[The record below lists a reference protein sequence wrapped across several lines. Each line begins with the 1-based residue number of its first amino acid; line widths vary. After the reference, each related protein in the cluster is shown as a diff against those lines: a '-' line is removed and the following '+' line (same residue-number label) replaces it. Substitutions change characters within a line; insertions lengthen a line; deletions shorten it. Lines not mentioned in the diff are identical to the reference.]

1 MKKVILLLTLL
12 MTAFVSSTAQETV
25 TLTFTANTQEGMYCP
40 FDAVNVTNVTR
51 GWTETLA
58 YPDTILVLSFLDGIG
73 EQNGM
78 AFRLGEAYPNP
89 FTDETNVSLEMP
101 VAGDA
106 LIQVVRVDG
115 TIVATSQNHFEAGLH
130 SVKVRLSTPSM
141 AFLVVTTAQGRQVAR
156 IVSEGNGG
164 HDTIVVETLSV
175 ERTPTNQPMR
185 SDATGEFQPGDM
197 MRYTAILFDGP
208 NVIYSNTI
216 TQQQFESQ
224 NETLYFDLT
233 LPEVIT
239 NEVTDITQTTAIGGG
254 EVIATGGIS
263 VTERGICWSTSH
275 NPTTIDGYV
284 NNGTGMGTY
293 TVQMSDLF
301 SDTTYY
307 VRAYAINH
315 MGIVY
320 GDEVSFTTQRSCPIG
335 AINGLF
341 TINSIGGQVYF
352 SQGNLQYIG
361 SASIPYWKFADH
373 QWDYLGTT
381 TGQDSS
387 DQNVDRDLF
396 GWGTSGYEHGA
407 VCYQPWSTSGGW
419 LDYWA
424 YGSPEY
430 NLFELTGVADWGYN
444 AISNGGNTINQWR
457 TLKNEEWTY
466 IFNYRGTES
475 GIRYAKATVN
485 GICGVVIF
493 PDNWNASE
501 YSPNYVNQDEV
512 HYDSNRCRSWWIQ
525 TKRRNKK
532 VFR

>member
-1 MKKVILLLTLL
+1 
-12 MTAFVSSTAQETV
+12 
-25 TLTFTANTQEGMYCP
+25 
-40 FDAVNVTNVTR
+40 
-51 GWTETLA
+51 
-58 YPDTILVLSFLDGIG
+58 
-73 EQNGM
+73 
-78 AFRLGEAYPNP
+78 
-89 FTDETNVSLEMP
+89 
-101 VAGDA
+101 
-106 LIQVVRVDG
+106 
-115 TIVATSQNHFEAGLH
+115 
-130 SVKVRLSTPSM
+130 
-141 AFLVVTTAQGRQVAR
+141 
-156 IVSEGNGG
+156 
-164 HDTIVVETLSV
+164 
-175 ERTPTNQPMR
+175 
-185 SDATGEFQPGDM
+185 
-197 MRYTAILFDGP
+197 
-208 NVIYSNTI
+208 
-216 TQQQFESQ
+216 
-224 NETLYFDLT
+224 
-233 LPEVIT
+233 
-239 NEVTDITQTTAIGGG
+239 
-254 EVIATGGIS
+254 
-263 VTERGICWSTSH
+263 
-275 NPTTIDGYV
+275 
-284 NNGTGMGTY
+284 MGTY

-512 HYDSNRCRSWWIQ
+512 HYDSNILSNTQWDNMEKHGAVFLPAGGYREITTFSFLYSVGYYWSSSCKNDANAYTVLFDNNNFSAGY
-525 TKRRNKK
+525 TGGRRAGHS
-532 VFR
+532 VRLVQDHQRQ